1 MADQQARRPAFD
13 TPPEGREGAD
23 ADVLLTEDEPGL
35 AVLTFNRPARHNA
48 FSDASDRLLFEH
60 LETLSDRTDLRCLVI
75 RGAGRSFSSGR
86 DTKELGI
93 RPDGVS
99 DYGYI
104 AAGHAGTRLL
114 LNLRCPTIAALKGWV
129 LGGSFERALLC
140 DLRVAADDTR
150 MALPEL
156 AHGVIPDSG
165 GVARL
170 FQMAGH
176 GLASDLALTGRVMD
190 AHEAVRHGI
199 VSRVVPVDDLDD
211 EVMTIAR
218 TIVAR
223 PQLATELAKA
233 TISAL
238 ATPDVDATLQ
248 REHLAQ
254 TTVMA
259 SAEFQQARAAR
270 TTS

>member
-1 MADQQARRPAFD
+1 MVEQQPRKPAFEVA
-13 TPPEGREGAD
+13 PEDRAHAD
-23 ADVLLTEDEPGL
+23 ADVLLTEDEPGI
-35 AVLTFNRPARHNA
+35 AVLTFNRPQRHNA

-60 LETLSDRTDLRCLVI
+60 LGALSRRTDLRCLVV

-99 DYGYI
+99 DYDYI
-104 AAGHAGTRLL
+104 GAGHAGTRLL

-140 DLRVAADDTR
+140 DLRIAADDTR

-176 GLASDLALTGRVMD
+176 GLAADLALTGRVMD
-190 AHEAVRHGI
+190 AEEALQHGI
-199 VSRVVPVDDLDD
+199 VSRVVAVDDLDD
-211 EVMTIAR
+211 EVMTVAR
-218 TIVAR
+218 TIASR
-223 PQLATELAKA
+223 PQLAVELAKA
-233 TISAL
+233 TISSL
-238 ATPDVDATLQ
+238 ATPGVDATLH

-254 TTVMA
+254 TAVMA
-259 SAEFQQARAAR
+259 SAEFQHARSAR
-270 TTS
+270 TT